1 MANCRTC
8 ELTHRRDEGG
18 APAWDSI
25 LRTAGWDVVHAYD
38 TSIAGWLV
46 LVLRRHVTS
55 IAALTDAEAVELGR
69 LVRGVSVA
77 LEQVTGCVKTYVVQF
92 AEHPL
97 HPHVHVHVIP
107 RPADLSA
114 AEIGPGIFT
123 RLGVP
128 EAERVSQEQMNQVA
142 EALRAHDALTALR

>member
-1 MANCRTC
+1 MTDCRTC
-8 ELTHRRDEGG
+8 ELTSRRDANQ
-18 APAWDSI
+18 APVWDSI
-25 LRTAGWDVVHAYD
+25 LRTDGWDVVHAYD
-38 TSIAGWLV
+38 TSIVGWLV

-55 IAALTDAEAVELGR
+55 VAALTDAEAVELGR

-77 LEQVTGCVKTYVVQF
+77 LEQVTGCRKTYVAQF

-107 RPADLSA
+107 RPAGLTA

-128 EAERVSQEQMNQVA
+128 EAERVSEKEMSEVA
-142 EALRAHDALTALR
+142 EALRAHNALAGLR